1 MSIKSALVGAA
12 VLAALFLAL
21 MQYGRAQHRQG
32 YELAQAENRAA
43 LVQAQAR
50 ARVMEQQLQKEV
62 DDVRA
67 NFQNQLDVARDAAVA
82 ARTDLD
88 SLRGKLAAANDR
100 VATQAARAGHALDEN
115 ARIAAELRNVVG
127 MCAARYT
134 ELAQHA
140 DAYRSTLNAWQ
151 GYALSVRR

>member
-1 MSIKSALVGAA
+1 MSIKFALVGAA

-21 MQYGRAQHRQG
+21 MQYGKAQHSQG

-67 NFQNQLDVARDAAVA
+67 NYQNELDAARDAAVA
-82 ARTDLD
+82 ARTHLD
-88 SLRGKLAAANDR
+88 GLRGKLAAANNR

-127 MCAARYT
+127 LCAAQYS
-134 ELAQHA
+134 ELAQYL
-140 DAYRSTLNAWQ
+140 DEYRSILSAWQ
-151 GYALSVRR
+151 AYALSVRR